1 VVDFYNRGGDFNHK
15 DKDSHIRP
23 LRLSEVQKNGLV
35 AFMLALTDERVRY
48 ERAPFDHPALD
59 VPNGPSLPAVGA
71 GGRSAGNP
79 VKPFLN
85 ANPFQ
90 P

>member
-1 VVDFYNRGGDFNHK
+1 MVEFYNWGGDFNNK
-15 DKDSHIRP
+15 DKDSQIRP
-23 LRLSEVQKNGLV
+23 LRLSEAQKNALV

-59 VPNGPSLPAVGA
+59 IPDGPSPPAVGA
-71 GGRSAGNP
+71 GGRSARNP